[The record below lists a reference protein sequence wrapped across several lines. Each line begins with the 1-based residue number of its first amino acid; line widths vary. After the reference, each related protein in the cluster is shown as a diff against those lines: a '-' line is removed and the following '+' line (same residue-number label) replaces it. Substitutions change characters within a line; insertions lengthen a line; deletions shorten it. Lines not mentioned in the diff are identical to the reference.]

1 MFSVE
6 RHVIRIFAHYGIDHH
21 PITGQAFID
30 DPGWQRRRLYSLFL
44 GIGEQRSRK
53 PV

>member
-44 GIGEQRSRK
+44 GVG
-53 PV
+53 V